1 MTGPLWEALPDGWG
15 AGQVKHAATI
25 TLGKMLQGKD
35 SGSDTRAPYMRAA
48 NVQPDG
54 VLALENVNEMWFG
67 EGELEQLSIRA
78 GDVVVV
84 EGGQGGFGRAAYIDQ
99 DVSGWGFQNSINRL
113 RPLGEFDGRFIAFY
127 LIALRASGFIR
138 AYSNVV
144 SMPHLTAEKLA
155 RIPIPLPPTEVQ
167 RGIADYLDRE
177 TAKIDTLIDEQQLLI
192 EMLDERR
199 DGVIAEAAT
208 KGVSPE
214 VALVDSGVEWLGDI
228 PEGWSVKALRRC
240 GTLLTG
246 STPPTDNRSNFAEEP
261 NERPWVRPQD
271 LSSET
276 RASAWLTA
284 DGWSKL
290 RPVPAGS
297 VLVGC
302 IAYSLGSVGYLPVA
316 ATTNQ
321 QITCIIPAEE
331 GRYLYYVMRAA
342 KSELWAASQMNRVP
356 ILNNQR
362 LGAIRVPVPPVEE
375 QRLIAAYL
383 DEQTEKIERLKV
395 EAERFIE
402 LARERRSA
410 LITAAVTGQID
421 VREGA

>member
-1 MTGPLWEALPDGWG
+1 MWPRLPIKRIAD
-15 AGQVKHAATI
+15 VF
-25 TLGKMLQGKD
+25 LGKMIQSEPK
-35 SGSDTRAPYMRAA
+35 SESDVAAPYLRAA
-48 NVQPDG
+48 HVQPNGQIID
-54 VLALENVNEMWFG
+54 VDDKTMWFRV
-67 EGELEQLSIRA
+67 GELAFHDLRRD
-78 GDVVVV
+78 DVVIV
-84 EGGQGGFGRAAYIDQ
+84 EGGAGYGRSAVIRD
-99 DVSGWGFQNSINRL
+99 DRDGWGFQNSIVRV
-113 RPLGEFDGRFIAFY
+113 RPRPALANGRYLDYALQSALAAGEVEVACFTATIPHFTADKVGAFQVP
-127 LIALRASGFIR
+127 APPVGAQRA
-138 AYSNVV
+138 
-144 SMPHLTAEKLA
+144 
-155 RIPIPLPPTEVQ
+155 
-167 RGIADYLDRE
+167 IADYLDRE
-177 TAKIDTLIDEQQLLI
+177 TALIDTLVEEQQRLI

-199 DGVIAEAAT
+199 DVVIAEATT
-208 KGVSPE
+208 KGVSPGS
-214 VALVDSGVEWLGDI
+214 ALVESGVEWLGDV

-240 GTLLTG
+240 GALVTG
-246 STPPTDNRSNFAEEP
+246 STPPTDDRSNFAEEA

-271 LSSET
+271 LSLET

-284 DGWSKL
+284 EGWSQL

-297 VLVGC
+297 VLIGC

-321 QITCIIPAEE
+321 QITSVVPVED
-331 GRYLYYVMRAA
+331 GRYLYYVLRAA

-383 DEQTEKIERLKV
+383 NEQTAKIDRTKA

-402 LARERRSA
+402 LARERRAA

-421 VREGA
+421 VREMA